1 MKTNWTAKLSS
12 FALAAVFVLGI
23 QTVADAQ
30 GRGGGHGGGGRGGGG
45 GGGIGNSGRGGGGG
59 VDHGIGTS
67 SEKSRG
73 RADEGRGRASEN
85 SRGRSDAALERARAA
100 RDNSRR
106 AEEELREHPG
116 IASHLNTPPGRLRDE
131 YQAALATN
139 PDLKFGQF
147 VAATVLGRNL
157 GARNPAITRDAIL
170 DGLAH
175 DQSIGRT
182 LRELG
187 VGEREAKEAE
197 RQAEREIKESKKR
210 SS

>member
-1 MKTNWTAKLSS
+1 MNTNWTAKLAG
-12 FALAAVFVLGI
+12 FALAAILVLGI
-23 QTVADAQ
+23 HTMAAAQ
-30 GRGGGHGGGGRGGGG
+30 GRGGGGGGRGG
-45 GGGIGNSGRGGGGG
+45 GGGIGNSGRGSGGGGG

-67 SEKSRG
+67 SENSRG
-73 RADEGRGRASEN
+73 RSDEGRGTASER
-85 SRGRSDAALERARAA
+85 SRERSDAALERARAA
-100 RDNSRR
+100 RDNRRR

-116 IASHLNTPPGRLRDE
+116 IARHLSTPPGRLRDE
-131 YQAALATN
+131 YQAALTTN

-157 GARNPAITRDAIL
+157 GARNSAVTRDAIL

-182 LRELG
+182 LRDLG

-197 RQAEREIKESKKR
+197 RQAEREIKQSKKR